1 MEYDVIVVGAGS
13 AGSALAARL
22 SEDSGRSVLLLE
34 AGPDYPD
41 FERLPDDLKYGYT
54 EDATAQ
60 GAPHIRTFLG
70 RATPQQAEPAPLAR
84 GWVVGGGS
92 SVNGQYFLR
101 GAPEDF
107 DSWVS
112 LGNDHW
118 SYLKVLPYFRKMET
132 DADFHDDYHGT
143 DGPIPVRRYKPE
155 SWQPYQEAF
164 HQSCVDAGFPRHADI
179 NHPESTGVSPN
190 AVNNHGGIRMSTA
203 LTYVNPSR
211 HRLNLTVRGN
221 TLATRILFDGRRA
234 TGVEVKS
241 GGEIFRVSAKE
252 IVLCAG
258 AIVSPHL
265 LMLSGLGPADHLRSL
280 GIHVVQDL
288 PGVGQNLRDHPAV
301 VLTLRVRD
309 DFAMDPNAP
318 RNQVRL
324 RYTADGS
331 STRNDMMIIPFHFA
345 HPLGGQAVAAKS
357 VRLNCTLGLAVS
369 SGELRLTSTDPH
381 IPPSL
386 DYRYLVDPWDR
397 KRLREAVRLCVQL
410 LEHPVYSGIVAQ
422 RLTPT
427 NEDLASDQ
435 ALDGWLLEAVTHL
448 TTQHMSGTC
457 KMGPKSDPMAVVD
470 QHCRVY
476 GVEGLRVVDTSV
488 MPDVVRSATNATA
501 IMIGEYAADFIKEQ
515 A

>member
-1 MEYDVIVVGAGS
+1 MEYDVIVIGAGS
-13 AGSALAARL
+13 AGSALAVRL
-22 SEDSGRSVLLLE
+22 SEDPNRSVLLLE

-41 FERLPDDLKYGYT
+41 FDHLPDDLRYGYT

-60 GAPHIRTFLG
+60 GAPHIRTFWG
-70 RATPQQAEPAPLAR
+70 RATPQQADLAPLAR
-84 GWVVGGGS
+84 GWVLGGGS

-107 DSWVS
+107 DSWAA
-112 LGNDHW
+112 LGNDQW
-118 SYLKVLPYFRKMET
+118 SYLEVLPYFRKMES
-132 DADFHDDYHGT
+132 DADFHDDFHGT

-155 SWQPYQEAF
+155 TWLPFQEAF
-164 HQSCVDAGFPRHADI
+164 HRSCLDAGFPGHPDI

-190 AVNNHGGIRMSTA
+190 AVNNRDGIRMSTA
-203 LTYVNPSR
+203 LTYINPSR

-221 TLATRILFDGRRA
+221 AQATRILFDLTRA
-234 TGVEVKS
+234 TGVEVES
-241 GGEIFRVSAKE
+241 GGELFRVEANE

-265 LMLSGLGPADHLRSL
+265 LMLSGLGPADQLRSL
-280 GIHVVQDL
+280 GIDVVQDL
-288 PGVGQNLRDHPAV
+288 PGVGQNLRDHPDV
-301 VLTLRVRD
+301 VLTLRVKD

-324 RYTADGS
+324 RYTANGS

-345 HPLGGQAVAAKS
+345 HPLGGQSVAAKS

-381 IPPSL
+381 IQPSL

-397 KRLREAVRLCVQL
+397 ERLRDAVRLCVRL
-410 LEHPVYSGIVAQ
+410 LEHPVFKGIVAE
-422 RLTPT
+422 RLSPMD
-427 NEDLASDQ
+427 EDLASDQ
-435 ALDGWLLEAVTHL
+435 ALDAWLLNAVTSI

-457 KMGPKSDPMAVVD
+457 KMGPESDPMAVVD
-470 QHCRVY
+470 QFCRVY

-501 IMIGEYAADFIKEQ
+501 IMIGERAADFIKEQ